1 MIPKFKHHNGPLTSV
16 MKWFRVFKLP
26 LVFITIL
33 GLSSQIPFGLS
44 ASTRAAVAS
53 DIVDTGY
60 AQYQGNRSFENTV
73 AYLGIPYAEPPLG
86 DRRFRAPLPLN
97 TTRIS
102 QDANGQVVDATRYP
116 NFCVQGS
123 TGDNDAGGAGTEDCL
138 TLNIYAPF
146 GARSGDHLPVLVYF
160 HGGGF
165 VYGNPA
171 NWPFDS
177 WIHQSPNVVIASV
190 YYRLDSFG
198 FLNIPEFSDPTNG
211 DFNAGF
217 LDQTES
223 LRWIKAHISAFGGD
237 SNKVTINGQSAGA
250 ASVQLHLV
258 ANQELLFSGAI
269 AQSVGR
275 SPVEMP
281 ENQVSV
287 FNFYAETAGCG
298 EGSVVDKL
306 GCLRNASI
314 SALARAQ
321 DAPRIQPSAFTGA
334 YPTFNPVVDG
344 KIITD
349 YPSVSI
355 QNGKFANVPLI
366 VGATSNE
373 TGTLEPTLPE
383 TMKIAFP
390 GLTTE
395 SADEFLEVY
404 PLSEFSSQLQRNQTA
419 IGESMLRCAR
429 EIMGGAFASAPKSW
443 TYRYNQPNPTLG
455 MPGFTAHAAEN
466 WMMFNGINTG
476 FNGSGTFTPM
486 TPVETAFA
494 EELIAYWLSFVRSG
508 DPNTFKQEKS
518 PIWPEYFITGP
529 TSEFKQR
536 IVFQQDQNNSTILSG
551 SFVEMEP
558 ESESTRCKFVASKAQ
573 EEQN

>member
-1 MIPKFKHHNGPLTSV
+1 

-146 GARSGDHLPVLVYF
+146 GARSGDHR
-160 HGGGF
+160 F

-250 ASVQLHLV
+250 ASVELHLV

-281 ENQVSV
+281 ENQVPV

-366 VGATSNE
+366 VGDRGIYAQ
-373 TGTLEPTLPE
+373 
-383 TMKIAFP
+383 MC
-390 GLTTE
+390 
-395 SADEFLEVY
+395 
-404 PLSEFSSQLQRNQTA
+404 A
-419 IGESMLRCAR
+419 IYKR

-443 TYRYNQPNPTLG
+443 TYRYNQPNPTLR

>member
-1 MIPKFKHHNGPLTSV
+1 MFLSI
-16 MKWFRVFKLP
+16 FKLP
-26 LVFITIL
+26 LVIAPVFWLAPQLLAVSIRSSGYGDTID
-33 GLSSQIPFGLS
+33 
-44 ASTRAAVAS
+44 V
-53 DIVDTGY
+53 GY
-60 AQYQGNRSFENTV
+60 AKYRGNRSFENTV

-97 TTRIS
+97 TTRVS
-102 QDANGQVVDATRYP
+102 QETAGQIVDAKQYP
-116 NFCVQGS
+116 EFCVQGS

-138 TLNIYAPF
+138 KMNVYAPF
-146 GARSGDHLPVLVYF
+146 GAKSGDNLPVLVYF

-177 WIHQSPNVVIASV
+177 WIHQSPNIVVASV

-198 FLNIPEFSDPTNG
+198 FLNIPEFSDSTFG

-223 LRWIKAHISAFGGD
+223 LRWIKAHVSAFGG
-237 SNKVTINGQSAGA
+237 NPGNVTINGQSAGA
-250 ASVQLHLV
+250 ASVELHLV
-258 ANQELLFSGAI
+258 ANQERLFTGAI

-275 SPVEMP
+275 SPIEMP
-281 ENQVSV
+281 ENQVPV

-298 EGSVVDKL
+298 SGSVADKL
-306 GCLRNASI
+306 DCLRHASI

-321 DAPRIQPSAFTGA
+321 DAPRIQPSSFDGA

-344 KIITD
+344 TIITN

-355 QNGKFANVPLI
+355 QNGNFAKVPLI

-383 TMKIAFP
+383 TMKTAFP
-390 GLTTE
+390 GLTVE
-395 SADEFLEVY
+395 SADKFLEVY

-429 EIMGGAFASAPKSW
+429 EIMGGAFANAPKSW

-486 TPVETAFA
+486 TSVEKAFS
-494 EELIAYWLSFVRSG
+494 EELIAYWISFVRSG
-508 DPNTFKQEKS
+508 NPNTFKLDRS
-518 PIWPEYFITGP
+518 PAWTEYFISG
-529 TSEFKQR
+529 SADELKQR
-536 IVFQQDQNNSTILSG
+536 IVLQQDPNNSTAVSG
-551 SFVEMEP
+551 SFIEMEP
-558 ESESTRCKFVASKAQ
+558 EEESVRCKFAASKAE

>member
-1 MIPKFKHHNGPLTSV
+1 MFALKP
-16 MKWFRVFKLP
+16 P
-26 LVFITIL
+26 LVS
-33 GLSSQIPFGLS
+33 LSSLLLWLVHQTQASALPATSPFTKNGE
-44 ASTRAAVAS
+44 
-53 DIVDTGY
+53 IVDLGY
-60 AQYQGNRSFENTV
+60 AKYQGNRSFQDTV
-73 AYLGIPYAEPPLG
+73 AFLGLPYAEPPLG
-86 DRRFRAPLPLN
+86 NQRFRAPLALN
-97 TTRIS
+97 ATRII
-102 QDANGQVVDATRYP
+102 QEAAGQIVDATQYP
-116 NFCVQGS
+116 DFCVQGS
-123 TGDNDAGGAGTEDCL
+123 TGANDAGGAGTEDCL
-138 TLNIYAPF
+138 KVNVYAPF
-146 GARSGDHLPVLVYF
+146 DAKPGDNLPVLVYF

-177 WIHQSPNVVIASV
+177 WIHQSPNIVVASV

-223 LRWIKAHISAFGGD
+223 LRWIRGHISAFGGD
-237 SNKVTINGQSAGA
+237 PGKVTINGQSAGG
-250 ASVQLHLV
+250 ASVELHLV
-258 ANQELLFSGAI
+258 ADQEQLFSGAI

-275 SPVEMP
+275 SPIEKP
-281 ENQVSV
+281 ENQVPV
-287 FNFYAETAGCG
+287 FDFYAEEAGCG
-298 EGSVVDKL
+298 GGTVTDKL
-306 GCLRNASI
+306 ACLRQASI

-321 DAPRIQPSAFTGA
+321 DAPRIQPSSFSGA

-355 QNGKFANVPLI
+355 QNGKFAQVPLI

-383 TMKIAFP
+383 TMKTAFP
-390 GLTTE
+390 GLTLE
-395 SADEFLEVY
+395 SANEFLEVY
-404 PLSEFSSQLQRNQTA
+404 PISEFSSQLQRNQTA

-429 EIMGGAFASAPKSW
+429 KIMGGAFANAPKSF

-476 FNGSGTFTPM
+476 FNGSGTFTPL
-486 TPVETAFA
+486 TPVESAFA
-494 EELIAYWLSFVRSG
+494 EELIAYWISFVRAG
-508 DPNTFKQEKS
+508 DPNVFKLDRS
-518 PIWPEYFITGP
+518 PVWVEYFVLEGKG
-529 TSEFKQR
+529 EKEKLKRR
-536 IVFQQDQNNSTILSG
+536 IVLQQDPRNLTDVSG
-551 SFVEMEP
+551 SFVETEFED
-558 ESESTRCKFVASKAQ
+558 ESRRCEFVASKAG